1 MDKKLYEKIIKD
13 GKIDKAEM
21 KVISGYVSDSGNL
34 TQEEKLCLREIF
46 AKINSGE
53 LKLEI

>member
-1 MDKKLYEKIIKD
+1 VDKNLVDRILKD

-21 KVISGYVSDSGNL
+21 KVISGYVTSSHSL
-34 TQEEKLCLREIF
+34 TKEEKLCLKEIF

-53 LKLEI
+53 VRLEI

>member
-1 MDKKLYEKIIKD
+1 MDKNLVDRILKD

-21 KVISGYVSDSGNL
+21 KVISGYVTSSHSL
-34 TQEEKLCLREIF
+34 TKEEKLCLKEIF

-53 LKLEI
+53 VRLEI